1 MTGHESVMPINGVI
15 GDKLDV
21 SVQPLVVGFGVL
33 LVFCLLVTLVTLV
46 TLVSCVV
53 TSWNKKI

>member
-1 MTGHESVMPINGVI
+1 MTGHKSVMPINGVI

-21 SVQPLVVGFGVL
+21 SVEPIVIGFGVL
-33 LVFCLLVTLVTLV
+33 LVLCLLV